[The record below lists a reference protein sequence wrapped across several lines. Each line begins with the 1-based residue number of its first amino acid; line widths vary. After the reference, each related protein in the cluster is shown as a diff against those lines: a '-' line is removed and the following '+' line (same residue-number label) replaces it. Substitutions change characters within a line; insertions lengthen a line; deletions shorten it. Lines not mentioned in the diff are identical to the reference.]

1 MDVTVVTAQGTMELL
16 VKCSNGDLTPI
27 FVESQV
33 LTAASPVFARIVEGG
48 WKESSEGKIV
58 VEGFGVDQVRE
69 FVECLKQEH
78 KYVFTVDKVNAILPL
93 VRYYQAT
100 CVVDWI
106 IKHVRQLELT
116 MPDVSTGT
124 SCYQLMTHCCILEA
138 FNIIV
143 AVERE
148 MVDRDL
154 DFEWPRIFYRIFFYY
169 LTERS
174 NVMLKRLVG
183 RASMEC
189 LKQISPSCLRKI
201 LYFVEVEVYS
211 SSTAS
216 TASTT
221 PIVVSDFCGL
231 KQERFNLSPSP

>member
-124 SCYQLMTHCCILEA
+124 SCYQLMTHCCILRAGDGWSEGGFEA
-138 FNIIV
+138 EGQVGGV
-143 AVERE
+143 A
-148 MVDRDL
+148 L
-154 DFEWPRIFYRIFFYY
+154 
-169 LTERS
+169 
-174 NVMLKRLVG
+174 
-183 RASMEC
+183 
-189 LKQISPSCLRKI
+189 
-201 LYFVEVEVYS
+201 
-211 SSTAS
+211 
-216 TASTT
+216 
-221 PIVVSDFCGL
+221 
-231 KQERFNLSPSP
+231 